1 MVKKSSV
8 VFSLLAACAFLVG
21 CAGPEQKLGRG
32 VANSVEPF
40 RLGEL
45 RRSIEQTAIFG
56 SPDQSRTVGI
66 IHGFDRTIARTGVGL
81 YEIVTFPIPNHPMGD
96 YGAIFRPT
104 DSVYPDSYKPNW
116 GVTSTLQ
123 PNASLDFSGGD
134 VAPLIPG
141 SRFRIF
147 DN

>member
-1 MVKKSSV
+1 MFKKS
-8 VFSLLAACAFLVG
+8 FAIFPFLAASFLFLG

-45 RRSIEQTAIFG
+45 RRSIEQSAVFG
-56 SPDQSRTVGI
+56 SPDQSRTVGV
-66 IHGFDRTIARTGVGL
+66 IHGFDRTLARTGSGL
-81 YEIVTFPIPNHPMGD
+81 YEVLTFPIPNHAMGD
-96 YGAIFRPT
+96 YGPIFRPA
-104 DSVYPDSYKPNW
+104 DPVYPDSYKPNW
-116 GVTSTLQ
+116 GLTSTLQ

-134 VAPLIPG
+134 VLPLVPG

>member
-8 VFSLLAACAFLVG
+8 VFSLLTACAFLVG

-32 VANSVEPF
+32 VSNSVEPF

-96 YGAIFRPT
+96 YSAVFHPA
-104 DSVYPDSYKPNW
+104 DPVFPDSYKPNW

-134 VAPLIPG
+134 IAPLIPG